1 MIVPGRSPSGM
12 RAAGRRLRE
21 AFITVADLGEFGLI
35 AAIRALLQPSGD
47 DIVGNGDDAAVVRV
61 PDGRV
66 VATTDL
72 LVEGRHF
79 RRDWSSAFD
88 IGCKAAAQ
96 NLADVAA
103 MGASPTALL
112 VGFATPGDL
121 AVAWAEDLARGIAE
135 ECARA
140 GAHVVGGDVSSAD
153 SIMIA
158 ITALGDLGGRE
169 PVTRGGA
176 RPGDRLA
183 VAGPLGRSAAG
194 LALLEAGLAETGPGA
209 AGLAGAGLAG
219 AGLAG
224 AGLAGAGDRGESARL
239 AGLVASHRRPRPP
252 YPCGPEAADLGATSM
267 IDISDGLLADLSHV
281 ADASGVLID
290 VQTGRLPVDPA
301 LQVAAEALKA
311 DWLRWILAGGED
323 HALAATFPP
332 GTGLPGHWSVIGTVG
347 EGHGVTVD
355 SRPDEGRGGWE
366 HFR

>member
-1 MIVPGRSPSGM
+1 
-12 RAAGRRLRE
+12 
-21 AFITVADLGEFGLI
+21 
-35 AAIRALLQPSGD
+35 
-47 DIVGNGDDAAVVRV
+47 VGNGDDAAVLRA

-79 RRDWSSAFD
+79 RRDWSGPFD

-121 AVAWAEDLARGIAE
+121 AVAWAEDLASGIAE
-135 ECARA
+135 ECKRA
-140 GAHVVGGDVSSAD
+140 GAHVAGGDVSSAD

-176 RPGDRLA
+176 HPGDRLA
-183 VAGPLGRSAAG
+183 VAGRLGRSAAG
-194 LALLEAGLAETGPGA
+194 LALIEAGLAGSGLAGSGA
-209 AGLAGAGLAG
+209 AGSGAAGSGAAGSGAGSGRAGAGSGGSSRTEGKETAEPG
-219 AGLAG
+219 G
-224 AGLAGAGDRGESARL
+224 L

-252 YPCGPEAADLGATSM
+252 YPSGPEAADLGATSM
-267 IDISDGLLADLSHV
+267 IDVSDGLLADLNHV

-290 VQTGRLPVDPA
+290 VETARLPVDPA
-301 LQVAAEALKA
+301 LPAAAKALGT
-311 DWLRWILAGGED
+311 DWLRWLLTGGED

-332 GTGLPGHWSVIGTVG
+332 GTELPGHWTVIGTVRA
-347 EGHGVTVD
+347 GHGVTVD
-355 SRPDEGRGGWE
+355 SRLPEGSGGWD
-366 HFR
+366 HFP

>member
-1 MIVPGRSPSGM
+1 
-12 RAAGRRLRE
+12 
-21 AFITVADLGEFGLI
+21 
-35 AAIRALLQPSGD
+35 
-47 DIVGNGDDAAVVRV
+47 VGNGDDAAVLRA

-79 RRDWSSAFD
+79 RRDWSGPFD

-135 ECARA
+135 ECRRA
-140 GAHVVGGDVSSAD
+140 GAHVAGGDVSSAD

-176 RPGDRLA
+176 HPGDRLA
-183 VAGPLGRSAAG
+183 VAGRLGRSAAG
-194 LALLEAGLAETGPGA
+194 LALLEAGRAGSGRA
-209 AGLAGAGLAG
+209 GSGLARPELSGAG
-219 AGLAG
+219 
-224 AGLAGAGDRGESARL
+224 RGGSSPAEGEEPAEPGGL

-252 YPCGPEAADLGATSM
+252 YSSGPEAADLGATSM
-267 IDISDGLLADLSHV
+267 IDISDGLLADLNHV

-290 VQTGRLPVDPA
+290 VETARLPVDPA
-301 LQVAAEALKA
+301 LPAAAKALGA
-311 DWLRWILAGGED
+311 DWLRWLLTGGED

-332 GTGLPGHWSVIGTVG
+332 GTELPGHWTVIGTVRAG
-347 EGHGVTVD
+347 RGVTVD
-355 SRPDEGRGGWE
+355 SRLPEGSGGWD
-366 HFR
+366 HFP